1 MSLIAFLFILAVV
14 IGFPIMIGIY
24 VYRDAQSRS
33 MNATLWTLVAVFA
46 PGLIGLII
54 YLLVCR
60 DYPPLR

>member
-1 MSLIAFLFILAVV
+1 MSLIAFPFILAAVV
-14 IGFPIMIGIY
+14 GIPILIGVY
-24 VYRDAQSRS
+24 VYKDAESRR

-46 PGLIGLII
+46 PGLTGLII